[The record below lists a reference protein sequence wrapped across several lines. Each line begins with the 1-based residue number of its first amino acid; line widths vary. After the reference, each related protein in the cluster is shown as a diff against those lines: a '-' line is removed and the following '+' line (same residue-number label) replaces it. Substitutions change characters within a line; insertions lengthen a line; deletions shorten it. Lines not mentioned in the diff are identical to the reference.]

1 MTQNDSLPV
10 PQSDKISETYT
21 GVRND
26 LFQPT
31 GYDRGRSKFVEI
43 LWYFAKVWFFLSPWP
58 WPNSLKRY
66 LLIKFGAK
74 VGKKP
79 YIRPRVSIH
88 CPWKLTIGDYCWI
101 GDNCEILN
109 LERVTLE
116 DHVALAHEVYIAA
129 ASHNIRSKT
138 MAYANK
144 PVLIK
149 RGTWVATR
157 TLIGPGVIIGE
168 NCVVGA
174 GSIVLKSFPD
184 NSIIGTAQ
192 AHVIGTREL
201 TDP

>member
-1 MTQNDSLPV
+1 MTQNDSSSV
-10 PQSDKISETYT
+10 QESEDASNTYH

-26 LFQPT
+26 LFRPT
-31 GYDRGRSKFVEI
+31 GLDRGRSKFVEI

-58 WPNSLKRY
+58 WPNSLKRQI
-66 LLIKFGAK
+66 LLLFGAK
-74 VGKKP
+74 VGKNP

-88 CPWKLTIGDYCWI
+88 FPWKLTLGDYCWI
-101 GDNCEILN
+101 GDSCHILN
-109 LERVTLE
+109 HEHVVLE
-116 DHVALAHEVYIAA
+116 DHVSLGHEVFIAA

-157 TLIGPGVIIGE
+157 AFVGAGVTIGE

-184 NSIIGTAQ
+184 NSVIGTTL
-192 AHVIGTREL
+192 AHVISTRQL